1 MNFRL
6 KCEKPGE
13 IEFTLTA
20 TMTADQWEHL
30 RETLHKAPGSY
41 SGPAGAL
48 TGAIDDLLSQARKI
62 YWPADSALGKNDG
75 R

>member
-20 TMTADQWEHL
+20 TMTADQWESVRDSL
-30 RETLHKAPGSY
+30 AKVVK
-41 SGPAGAL
+41 GAAACEL
-48 TGAIDDLLSQARKI
+48 SRSIDSLLAQARRI
-62 YWPADSALGKNDG
+62 YWPSDDSNGGNNSETT
-75 R
+75 